1 MGTVSLF
8 TLPGQAP
15 PARVR
20 LNFGPSFAY
29 PPAVVGPAVEAGWCG
44 VRAGGEGGGQRL
56 PRPKA
61 ACELAG
67 PPPPK

>member
-1 MGTVSLF
+1 
-8 TLPGQAP
+8 
-15 PARVR
+15 
-20 LNFGPSFAY
+20 
-29 PPAVVGPAVEAGWCG
+29 VVGPAVEAGWCG